1 MKIIANIQ
9 LKQSSEGGRENP
21 VYSGYRPTFRWEGIK
36 ISDCVITILQGH
48 SIKPGEEGKVEIK
61 ILHPEKIEGITTA
74 NNFSIT
80 EGMREVAS
88 GSISEIQLHPFK
100 VGDLVLYNKEDAEV
114 LELSRIFGIEK
125 ARIKIL
131 KNGEI
136 LYTKID
142 QLEEQFSVYS
152 DSKIS
157 FLAIAAKIKG
167 EMANQS
173 MLAPL
178 ESNIVPLPHQ
188 ILALEKV
195 MAGQFLRFLIADE
208 VGMGKTIETGLI
220 LKELKLRGIAKRTL
234 IVVPKSAMGQW
245 QQEMKRH
252 FNELFHIYDTDYINT
267 LSRTFS
273 RLEMDNEINIFTQ
286 HNQIIVSMDA
296 LKPIETRSGWSKQK
310 VEEHNRYRI
319 QSVLEAEFDLLVID
333 ECHKVGGSNT
343 QVGRFQMADILCNA
357 IPNVLLLS
365 ATPHRG
371 KSDHFRRILQLL
383 DADAFAGE
391 GMPTIPE
398 LEPYVVRTE
407 KRQAID
413 YNGKKLFNQRHT
425 YKIEV
430 PLDTFKHKKQK
441 LLYEE
446 VTKYVVKGFN
456 LAQQT
461 KNNSYGFVMI
471 LFQRMMSSSTQAI
484 LDAMQKRAD
493 RLSGERQE
501 VNKEN
506 IINNMEEFGFEGQM
520 EMDFEQKVFSM
531 VEETKANYDTELSIL
546 QGLIRNA
553 KDCLDQETDAK
564 VEYLLEKLA
573 EVKKKENNPETK
585 FLIFTE
591 FTSTQF
597 MLKKILEEKGGYI
610 CDAINGSMD
619 FDQRVNALKQF
630 KDGAQ
635 VLICTDAAGE
645 SLNMQF
651 AHIVI
656 NYDMPW
662 NPMVLEQ
669 RIGRVDRI
677 GQTYEVQAFNMML
690 DNSVDKRVYEVIEEK
705 LNQILLQLGIDKT
718 ADVLDST
725 LERDQINRLYLT
737 SLLNPAKFEQE
748 SSSWLEDIKYKLRD
762 YKSTE
767 GALPTM
773 DSKEIKAEK
782 VDAIKHSPLP
792 KWLENLTK
800 NYLQTKGIA
809 YKNLLDGIKFKF
821 PGRKEGIYTF
831 NIKESVNNPIPEP
844 ISLQHELIQ
853 NMLIE
858 AIPFTESQQIPI
870 VKIKQ
875 GSSTPGQWSLWN
887 LEVKNQFESSQII
900 QPIFI
905 SSEGEN
911 FSAFAQSIWD
921 KLIQESDFFD
931 CIGVLTVQESR
942 EMFNTISKK
951 SESLL
956 QSKFEEFEINLL
968 GNTDKIKYNKEKS
981 FSFQEK
987 QMNRIGIENIKQ
999 SRLNKLYQEK
1009 EQWENN
1015 FVTAKQIVPTL
1026 TCLLMINIVNE

>member
-1 MKIIANIQ
+1 MKIIAKIS

-21 VYSGYRPTFRWEGIK
+21 IYSGYRPTFRWK
-36 ISDCVITILQGH
+36 LNRISDCVITVLQGH
-48 SIKPGEEGKVEIK
+48 SIKPGEQGEVEIK
-61 ILHPEKIEGITTA
+61 ILYPEKTEGITTVDH
-74 NNFSIT
+74 FTIT
-80 EGMREVAS
+80 EGTKEVAT
-88 GSISEIQLHPFK
+88 GSISEIQLNPFNI
-100 VGDLVLYNKEDAEV
+100 GDLVLYNKEDAEI
-114 LELSRIFGIEK
+114 LELSKIFGIEK

-131 KNGEI
+131 KNGKIIEI
-136 LYTKID
+136 KID
-142 QLEEQFSVYS
+142 QLEEQFSLYS

-195 MAGQFLRFLIADE
+195 MTGQFLRFLIADE

-273 RLEMDNEINIFTQ
+273 RLEMDNEINLFTQ

-296 LKPIETRSGWSKQK
+296 LKPIETRQGWSKQK
-310 VEEHNRYRI
+310 VDEYNRYRI

-333 ECHKVGGSNT
+333 ECHKVGGSTT

-383 DADAFAGE
+383 NADAFAGE

-430 PLDTFKHKKQK
+430 PLNPIKHKKQK
-441 LLYEE
+441 KLYEE
-446 VTKYVVKGFN
+446 VTKYVVEGFN

-484 LDAMQKRAD
+484 LDAMQKRAE
-493 RLSGERQE
+493 RLTGERQD

-506 IINNMEEFGFEGQM
+506 IISNMEEFGFEGQM
-520 EMDFEQKVFSM
+520 EMDFEQKIFSL
-531 VEETKANYDTELSIL
+531 VEETQANYDTELSIL

-564 VEYLLEKLA
+564 VEYLIEKLT
-573 EVKKKENNPETK
+573 EVKRKENNPETK

-597 MLKKILEEKGGYI
+597 MLKKILEQKGGYL

-630 KDGAQ
+630 KENVQ

-677 GQTYEVQAFNMML
+677 GQTYEVQALNMML

-705 LNQILLQLGIDKT
+705 LNQILNQLGIDKT

-748 SSSWLEDIKYKLRD
+748 SSNWLEDIKYKLRD
-762 YKSTE
+762 YQSTE
-767 GALPTM
+767 GALPIM
-773 DSKEIKAEK
+773 DSKDIKAEK

-800 NYLQTKGIA
+800 NYLQTKGIK
-809 YKNLLDGIKFKF
+809 YKSLLDGIKFQF
-821 PGRKEGIYTF
+821 PEHKEGIYTF

-844 ISLQHELIQ
+844 ISLQHLFIQ
-853 NMLIE
+853 SMLMD

-870 VKIKQ
+870 VKLKQ
-875 GSSTPGQWSLWN
+875 GNSTTGHWSLWN
-887 LEVKNQFESSQII
+887 LEVKNQFETRQII

-905 SSEGEN
+905 STKGEN
-911 FSAFAQSIWD
+911 FSSFAQNIWD
-921 KLIQESDFFD
+921 KLIQENNLFD
-931 CIGVLTVQESR
+931 CIGVLPLDESKNV
-942 EMFNTISKK
+942 FKTISTKT
-951 SESLL
+951 EVLL
-956 QSKFEEFEINLL
+956 QAKYEEFETNLL
-968 GNTDKIKYNKEKS
+968 GNTDKIKFNKEKS

-999 SRLNKLYQEK
+999 SRLNRLHLER
-1009 EQWENN
+1009 EQWENT
-1015 FVTAKQIVPTL
+1015 FVSAKQIVPNL
-1026 TCLLMINIVNE
+1026 TCLLMLNIVNE

>member
-1 MKIIANIQ
+1 MQYQEKEIEILSKKSVFGKQIA
-9 LKQSSEGGRENP
+9 E
-21 VYSGYRPTFRWEGIK
+21 V
-36 ISDCVITILQGH
+36 
-48 SIKPGEEGKVEIK
+48 K
-61 ILHPEKIEGITTA
+61 ILSTGEVKSVPYSELTDETKLPTDADIT
-74 NNFSIT
+74 
-80 EGMREVAS
+80 
-88 GSISEIQLHPFK
+88 FK
-100 VGDLVLYNKEDAEV
+100 
-114 LELSRIFGIEK
+114 
-125 ARIKIL
+125 
-131 KNGEI
+131 
-136 LYTKID
+136 
-142 QLEEQFSVYS
+142 
-152 DSKIS
+152 
-157 FLAIAAKIKG
+157 AIAAKIKS
-167 EMANQS
+167 EVFKQS
-173 MLAPL
+173 MLAPI
-178 ESNIVPLPHQ
+178 ESNIIPLPHQ

-245 QQEMKRH
+245 QQEMKKH
-252 FNELFHIYDTDYINT
+252 FNELFHIYDSDYINT
-267 LSRTFS
+267 VSKTFA
-273 RLEMDNEINIFTQ
+273 RLEVDNEINLFTQ

-296 LKPIETRSGWSKQK
+296 LKPIETRQGWSKQK
-310 VEEHNRYRI
+310 VDEYNRYRI

-371 KSDHFRRILQLL
+371 KSDHFRRLLQLL
-383 DADAFAGE
+383 NNDAFAGE

-413 YNGKKLFNQRHT
+413 YNGKALFNKRHT
-425 YKIEV
+425 KKIEV
-430 PLDTFKHKKQK
+430 ILHEVNHRKQK
-441 LLYEE
+441 ALYDA
-446 VTKYVVKGFN
+446 VTEYVVSGFN

-461 KNNSYGFVMI
+461 KNTSYGFVMI

-484 LDAMQKRAD
+484 LDAMQKRAE

-520 EMDFEQKVFSM
+520 EIDFEQKVFSM
-531 VEETKANYDTELSIL
+531 LEETQANYDTELSIL
-546 QGLIRNA
+546 QGLIRDA
-553 KDCLDQETDAK
+553 KDCLNSETDAK
-564 VEYLLEKLA
+564 VEYLMSKLS
-573 EVKKKENNPETK
+573 ELKRVEQNPDSK

-591 FTSTQF
+591 FTSTQY
-597 MLKKILEEKGGYI
+597 MLKKVLEEKGGYI

-630 KDGAQ
+630 KEGSQ
-635 VLICTDAAGE
+635 ILICTDAAGE

-677 GQTYEVQAFNMML
+677 GQSFEVLALNMML
-690 DNSVDKRVYEVIEEK
+690 DNSVDKRVYEVVETK
-705 LNQILLQLGIDKT
+705 LSQIMNELGIDKT
-718 ADVLDST
+718 SDVLDST
-725 LERDQINRLYLT
+725 LERDQLNRLYLT
-737 SLLNPAKFEQE
+737 SLLNPTKFEQE
-748 SSSWLEDIKYKLRD
+748 SNTWLEEIKSKLQE

-767 GALPTM
+767 GALPTLS
-773 DSKEIKAEK
+773 SKDIKVDK

-792 KWLENLTK
+792 NWLENLTK
-800 NYLQTKGIA
+800 QYLTTKGIA
-809 YKNLLDGIKFKF
+809 YQNLIDGIRFKF
-821 PGRKEGIYTF
+821 PSHKEGIYTF

-844 ISLQHELIQ
+844 ISLQHEIIQ
-853 NMLIE
+853 TILRE
-858 AIPFTESQQIPI
+858 AIPYTTSQQIPT

-875 GSSTPGQWSLWN
+875 GSSTPGYWSLWH
-887 LEVKNQFESSQII
+887 LEVKNQFETSQII

-911 FSAFAQSIWD
+911 FSAFAQSVWD
-921 KLIQESDFFD
+921 KLIQENDYFD
-931 CIGVLTVQESR
+931 CIGVLPVDESKIA
-942 EMFNTISKK
+942 FADISEK
-951 SESLL
+951 SEKLML
-956 QSKFEEFEINLL
+956 KKYEEFERSIMLNA
-968 GNTDKIKYNKEKS
+968 DKIKSNKEKS
-981 FSFQEK
+981 FLFQEK

-999 SRLNKLYQEK
+999 SRLNKLQK
-1009 EQWENN
+1009 EMEIWEDT
-1015 FVTAKQIVPTL
+1015 FQSSVQIVPKL
-1026 TCLLMINIVNE
+1026 SCSLIVKIVNE

>member
-1 MKIIANIQ
+1 MLYQGKEIEILSKKSVFGKQIA
-9 LKQSSEGGRENP
+9 E
-21 VYSGYRPTFRWEGIK
+21 V
-36 ISDCVITILQGH
+36 
-48 SIKPGEEGKVEIK
+48 K
-61 ILHPEKIEGITTA
+61 ILSTGEVKSVP
-74 NNFSIT
+74 FS
-80 EGMREVAS
+80 
-88 GSISEIQLHPFK
+88 
-100 VGDLVLYNKEDAEV
+100 
-114 LELSRIFGIEK
+114 ELSDE
-125 ARIKIL
+125 
-131 KNGEI
+131 
-136 LYTKID
+136 TKLPTDADIA
-142 QLEEQFSVYS
+142 F
-152 DSKIS
+152 K
-157 FLAIAAKIKG
+157 AIAAKIKS
-167 EMANQS
+167 EVFKQS
-173 MLAPL
+173 MLAPI
-178 ESNIVPLPHQ
+178 ESNIIPLPHQ

-245 QQEMKRH
+245 QQEMKKH

-267 LSRTFS
+267 VSKTFA
-273 RLEMDNEINIFTQ
+273 RLEVDNEINLFTQ

-296 LKPIETRSGWSKQK
+296 LKPIESRQGWSKQK
-310 VEEHNRYRI
+310 VDEYNRYRI

-371 KSDHFRRILQLL
+371 KSDHFRRLLQLL
-383 DADAFAGE
+383 NNDAFAGE

-413 YNGKKLFNQRHT
+413 YNGKALFNKRHT
-425 YKIEV
+425 KKIEV
-430 PLDTFKHKKQK
+430 VLHEVNHRKQK
-441 LLYEE
+441 ALYDA
-446 VTKYVVKGFN
+446 VTEYVVSGFN

-461 KNNSYGFVMI
+461 KNTSYGFVMI

-484 LDAMQKRAD
+484 LDAMQKRAE

-531 VEETKANYDTELSIL
+531 VEETQANYDTELSIL
-546 QGLIRNA
+546 QGLIRDA
-553 KDCLDQETDAK
+553 KDCLDKETDAK
-564 VEYLLEKLA
+564 VEFLMSKLS
-573 EVKKKENNPETK
+573 ELKRTEQNPDLK

-591 FTSTQF
+591 FTSTQY
-597 MLKKILEEKGGYI
+597 MLKKVLEEKGGYI

-630 KDGAQ
+630 KEASQ
-635 VLICTDAAGE
+635 ILICTDAAGE

-677 GQTYEVQAFNMML
+677 GQSFEVLALNMML
-690 DNSVDKRVYEVIEEK
+690 DNSVDKRVYEVVETK
-705 LNQILLQLGIDKT
+705 LSQIMNELGIDKT
-718 ADVLDST
+718 SDVLDST
-725 LERDQINRLYLT
+725 LEREQLNRLYLT
-737 SLLNPAKFEQE
+737 SLLNPTKFEQE
-748 SSSWLEDIKYKLRD
+748 SNTWLEEIKSKLQE

-767 GALPTM
+767 GALPTLS
-773 DSKEIKAEK
+773 SKDIKVDK

-792 KWLENLTK
+792 NWLENLTK
-800 NYLQTKGIA
+800 QYLTTKGIA
-809 YKNLLDGIKFKF
+809 YHNLLDGIRFKF
-821 PGRKEGIYTF
+821 PSHKEGIYTF

-844 ISLQHELIQ
+844 ISLQHEIIQ
-853 NMLIE
+853 TILRE
-858 AIPFTESQQIPI
+858 AIPYTTSQQIPT

-875 GSSTPGQWSLWN
+875 GSSTPGYWSLWH
-887 LEVKNQFESSQII
+887 LEVKNQFETSQII

-911 FSAFAQSIWD
+911 FSAFAQSVWD
-921 KLIQESDFFD
+921 KLIQENDYFD
-931 CIGVLTVQESR
+931 CIGVLPVDESKIA
-942 EMFNTISKK
+942 FADISEK
-951 SESLL
+951 SEKLML
-956 QSKFEEFEINLL
+956 KKYEEFESSIMLNA
-968 GNTDKIKYNKEKS
+968 DKIKSNKEKS
-981 FSFQEK
+981 FVFQEK

-999 SRLNKLYQEK
+999 SRLNRLHKEK
-1009 EQWENN
+1009 EIWEDT
-1015 FVTAKQIVPTL
+1015 FQSSVQIVPTL
-1026 TCLLMINIVNE
+1026 SCSLIVKIVNE